1 MRVPVYL
8 LCAALIVMVRCED
21 GANSNSNN
29 NNNYNNMGHYLEP
42 INVAADQETIS
53 YLLPK
58 LTAKYRP
65 NNDWSGVS
73 DPRFY
78 VLTEMESND
87 IDNQALS
94 SGKKVRNKRYEPKGP
109 LLRGSRSGSDYHSSL
124 SVQAPIETLRDLVKS
139 QQYLKKMRMNRYLL
153 ENLPNDQ

>member
-8 LCAALIVMVRCED
+8 VCAAALVAVRGEE
-21 GANSNSNN
+21 AT
-29 NNNYNNMGHYLEP
+29 NYFGRQLEP
-42 INVAADQETIS
+42 VDVAADQETIS

-65 NNDWSGVS
+65 SNDWSGVT

-87 IDNQALS
+87 IDNQ
-94 SGKKVRNKRYEPKGP
+94 VRNPT
-109 LLRGSRSGSDYHSSL
+109 
-124 SVQAPIETLRDLVKS
+124 IKS
-139 QQYLKKMRMNRYLL
+139 
-153 ENLPNDQ
+153 